1 MSIDR
6 RLFLA
11 GSAAALATAPL
22 RATIISP
29 GATASQQQAL
39 AAIAA
44 YLEAHRQHHD
54 LPALGMVVV
63 DGPFTAFILS
73 GSRDYA
79 GRQPVTAGDL
89 WQIGSISKSFVALL
103 CFQLAADGKLDLDA
117 DIRTVLPEAPLPG
130 GAPFTIRGLLDHTTG
145 LPDFAPEF
153 EGPLWRGFEPGTHW
167 SYSNTGYNLLGYA
180 IARVTGQRFSDV
192 LEARVGKPL
201 GMTATRGAIRWAD
214 RARHVASFTPL
225 RPDRP
230 VLQQTVL
237 APAPWVDA
245 DLAAGSVTAPLS
257 DMARYLRFLIAAGSG
272 RGAPLI
278 SDAAARAWLAAPV
291 VEDPAKPDERYGL
304 GLMHRPDAG
313 RLLLHHTGG
322 MVSFSSSFHVD
333 AAAGTGAFASC
344 AVGGINYRP
353 RLLTRFAVTALRLA
367 REGQPIPPPPE
378 FPGPALAIGDFAGGW
393 SDGTTSLTIAGNR
406 VDAAGVSGHVEAAPE
421 PWLVS
426 DHPLLGFPLLP
437 VRAGK
442 DGPVVALD
450 CGRRR
455 FVRAGATALALPPT
469 PDRLSQRAGRYQ
481 SDDPWIGGV
490 TIVAKGD
497 QLLAEGVQP
506 LVEIGGDVWGA
517 AEPDWSPERLR
528 FLSPV
533 DGRPQLINFSGRIL
547 TRRDS

>member
-1 MSIDR
+1 MTIDR

-11 GSAAALATAPL
+11 GSAAALAAGPL
-22 RATIISP
+22 RAAIIAP
-29 GATASQQQAL
+29 GASAAQARAL

-44 YLEAHRQHHD
+44 YLEAHRQHYD

-79 GRQPVTAGDL
+79 GRQPVTPNDL

-103 CFQLAADGKLDLDA
+103 CFQLAAAGTLDLDA

-153 EGPLWRGFEPGTHW
+153 EAPLWRGFEPGSHW
-167 SYSNTGYNLLGYA
+167 SYSNTGYNLVGHA
-180 IARVTGQRFSDV
+180 IARVTGQRVSDV
-192 LEARVGKPL
+192 LEQRICQPL

-214 RARHVASFTPL
+214 RAHHVASYTPL

-230 VLQQTVL
+230 VLQQTPL

-245 DLAAGSVTAPLS
+245 DLAAGSVTSSLT
-257 DMARYLRFLIAAGSG
+257 DMARYLRFLIAAGTG
-272 RGAPLI
+272 QGAPLI
-278 SDAAARAWLAAPV
+278 SDAAARAWTAAPV
-291 VEDPAKPDERYGL
+291 VEDPAKPEERYGL
-304 GLMHRPDAG
+304 GLMHRPDEG

-322 MVSFSSSFHVD
+322 MISFSSSFHVD
-333 AAAGTGAFASC
+333 AAGTGAFASC

-353 RLLTRFAVTALRLA
+353 RLLTRFAAKAMRLA
-367 REGQPIPPPPE
+367 RAGQPLPPPPE
-378 FPGPALAIGDFAGGW
+378 FPKPALSIADFAGGW
-393 SDGTTSLTIAGNR
+393 SDGTASLTIAGNR

-426 DHPLLGFPLLP
+426 DHPLLAFPLLP
-437 VRAGK
+437 VRGSK

-455 FVRAGATALALPPT
+455 LVRAGATAPALPPT

-490 TIVAKGD
+490 TLVARGD

-506 LVEIGGDVWGA
+506 LVEIGGDVWRA
-517 AEPDWSPERLR
+517 AEPDWSPERLH

-533 DGRPQLINFSGRIL
+533 DGRPQLINFSGRTL